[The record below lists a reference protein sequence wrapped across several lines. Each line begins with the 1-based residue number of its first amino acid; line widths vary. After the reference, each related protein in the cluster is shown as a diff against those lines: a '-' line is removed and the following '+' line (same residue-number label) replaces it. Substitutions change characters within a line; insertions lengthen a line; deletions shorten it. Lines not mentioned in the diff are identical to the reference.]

1 MTDLSQVKALTFDVF
16 GTVVDWRST
25 IIREGEALSRE
36 KGLALDWAAFA
47 DAWRSGYGPSM
58 GRVRTGE
65 LPWTNIDALHRMIL
79 DELLV
84 RFNITGLNEAEIDHL
99 NRVWHRLEPWPD
111 AVSGLTRL
119 RERYIVATLSNGN
132 MALLVNMAKNAG
144 LPWDCIL
151 SAELAGQ
158 YKPDWEVYQMA
169 ADLLSLQPYEVM
181 MVAAHNGD
189 LRAARRVGFP
199 TAFVLRATE
208 HGPNQT
214 TDLEADPSVD
224 VVATDFNDLAD
235 KLMRPCRRPW

>member
-1 MTDLSQVKALTFDVF
+1 M
-16 GTVVDWRST
+16 
-25 IIREGEALSRE
+25 SRE

-47 DAWRSGYGPSM
+47 AAWRSGYGPSM
-58 GRVRTGE
+58 GRVRSGE

-79 DELLV
+79 AELLV
-84 RFNITGLNEAEIDHL
+84 RFNMTGLSEAEIDHL

-111 AVSGLTRL
+111 VVSGLTRL

-151 SAELAGQ
+151 SAELARR

-169 ADLLSLQPYEVM
+169 ADLLGLSPHEVM

-189 LRAARRVGFP
+189 LRAARGIGFS

-208 HGPNQT
+208 HGPHQT
-214 TDLEADPSVD
+214 TDLKADPSVD
-224 VVATDFNDLAD
+224 VAATDFNDLAD
-235 KLMRPCRRPW
+235 KLIRN